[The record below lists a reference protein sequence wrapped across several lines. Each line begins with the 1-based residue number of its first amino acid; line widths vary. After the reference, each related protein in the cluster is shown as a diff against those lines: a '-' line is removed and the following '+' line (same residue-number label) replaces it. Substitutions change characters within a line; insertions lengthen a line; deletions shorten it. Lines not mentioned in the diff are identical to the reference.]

1 MKFIGID
8 LAWTYKNESGICV
21 MDESGEVLILES
33 AVFSDEEIINITK
46 SYGDEKLYIAIDA
59 PLVVNNETGSRQ
71 AERDLL
77 KGRINGH
84 RVYAFNS
91 NRTFLTKTFKSIR
104 GEVLSNLIIEHLPNI
119 SIGINEE
126 GSSIIETFP
135 TGIVSGLF
143 PDIYPVKYKRKV
155 GMTFEETVG
164 QMKLL
169 TERIGLLEQRGIIS
183 GFKEK
188 LMVDEAAINQKHHK
202 HLEDKLDAVLCTLGH
217 YLIYK
222 EMAAA
227 RKFGL
232 DKDGFILLPEAFEE
246 I

>member
-91 NRTFLTKTFKSIR
+91 NRTFLTKQ
-104 GEVLSNLIIEHLPNI
+104 HLK
-119 SIGINEE
+119 
-126 GSSIIETFP
+126 
-135 TGIVSGLF
+135 VSG
-143 PDIYPVKYKRKV
+143 
-155 GMTFEETVG
+155 
-164 QMKLL
+164 
-169 TERIGLLEQRGIIS
+169 
-183 GFKEK
+183 EK
-188 LMVDEAAINQKHHK
+188 
-202 HLEDKLDAVLCTLGH
+202 C
-217 YLIYK
+217 
-222 EMAAA
+222 
-227 RKFGL
+227 
-232 DKDGFILLPEAFEE
+232 
-246 I
+246 

>member
-1 MKFIGID
+1 
-8 LAWTYKNESGICV
+8 
-21 MDESGEVLILES
+21 
-33 AVFSDEEIINITK
+33 
-46 SYGDEKLYIAIDA
+46 
-59 PLVVNNETGSRQ
+59 RQ

-104 GEVLSNLIIEHLPNI
+104 GEVLSNLIKEHLPNI
-119 SIGINEE
+119 SIGMNDK
-126 GSSIIETFP
+126 GSNIIETFP

-143 PDIYPVKYKRKV
+143 PDIYPVKYKRKK

-188 LMVDEAAINQKHHK
+188 LMVDEAAINREHHK

-227 RKFGL
+227 RKVGT
-232 DKDGFILLPEAFEE
+232 DKDGFILLPEALEE
-246 I
+246 IYITIVVCFTISYNISKKNIQGVKWFMKAVVYYDTKDVRIEEVAEPKVYAEG

>member
-21 MDESGEVLILES
+21 MDENGEVLILES
-33 AVFSDEEIINITK
+33 AVFSDEDIVKIIKNY
-46 SYGDEKLYIAIDA
+46 SDEMLHIAIDA

-71 AERDLL
+71 AERDLQR
-77 KGRINGH
+77 GRIHGH
-84 RVYAFNS
+84 RLFAFNS
-91 NRTFLTKTFKSIR
+91 NRTFMTKAYKGIR
-104 GEVLSNLIIEHLPNI
+104 GEVLSQLIKEHLPNI
-119 SIGINEE
+119 SIGMNDK
-126 GSSIIETFP
+126 GSNIIETFP

-143 PDIYPVKYKRKV
+143 PDIYPVKYKRKK

-188 LMVDEAAINQKHHK
+188 LMVDEAAINREHHK

-227 RKFGL
+227 RKFGT
-232 DKDGFILLPEAFEE
+232 DKDGFILLPEALEE

>member
-33 AVFSDEEIINITK
+33 AVFSDEEIVNIIKTY
-46 SYGDEKLYIAIDA
+46 SDEKLHIAIDA

-71 AERDLL
+71 AERDLQR
-77 KGRINGH
+77 GRINGH
-84 RVYAFNS
+84 RLFAFNS

-104 GEVLSNLIIEHLPNI
+104 GEVLSKLITEHLPNI
-119 SIGINEE
+119 SIGMYEE

-143 PDIYPVKYKRKV
+143 PDIFPVRYKRKK

-164 QMKLL
+164 QMVLLIDRIAMFEEQNIIKGFSEKLL
-169 TERIGLLEQRGIIS
+169 
-183 GFKEK
+183 
-188 LMVDEAAINQKHHK
+188 VDETTITRKFHK
-202 HLEDKLDAVLCTLGH
+202 HLEDKLDAMLCALGLYMIH
-217 YLIYK
+217 KKL
-222 EMAAA
+222 AAP
-227 RKFGL
+227 RKFGT
-232 DKDGFILLPEAFEE
+232 DKDGFILIPELFKD
-246 I
+246 